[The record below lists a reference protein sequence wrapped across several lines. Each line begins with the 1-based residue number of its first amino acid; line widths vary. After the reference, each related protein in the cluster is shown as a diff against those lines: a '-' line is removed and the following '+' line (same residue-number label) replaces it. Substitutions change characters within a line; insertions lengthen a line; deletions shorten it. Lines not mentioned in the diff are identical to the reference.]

1 MKSKKQKWLLPA
13 LLVMAIG
20 LFSIN
25 SSTAGV
31 IIDPDFGW
39 IGTHTGTGN
48 TYVIIKDQFGAD
60 SLKKV
65 KVKKVGKFKNV
76 QKYDD
81 GSALISL
88 QSVQEKGLDQ
98 AYVAQ
103 LTGKQAKKLDKRI
116 ARLEKKHKPTVLKT
130 KVKIAKGVAVQKGTV
145 NARKFSEPVTPT
157 SATPEPATLLLLGS
171 GLVGLAS
178 LRKRTQK

>member
-1 MKSKKQKWLLPA
+1 MKWKKQKWLMFA

-39 IGTHTGTGN
+39 IGTHSNTGYS
-48 TYVIIKDQFGAD
+48 YVILKDQFGAD

-76 QKYDD
+76 TRYNTS
-81 GSALISL
+81 SAPFSLIG
-88 QSVQEKGLDQ
+88 VQEEGSDQ
-98 AYVAQ
+98 AYIAQ
-103 LTGKQAKKLDKRI
+103 LTGKQVKKLNKRI
-116 ARLEKKHKPTVLKT
+116 AKLEKKHKPPLLKT
-130 KVKIAKGVAVQKGTV
+130 KVKIAKGVAIKRGTV
-145 NARKFSEPVTPT
+145 GAKNYSDPASPT